1 MKPYSLDLRERVVAR
16 VVSGEP
22 VRSVAAA
29 FDVSVS
35 SVVKWS
41 QRWRATGSAAARPMG
56 GKRRDVMAPARDF
69 VLARLAEEPSLALR
83 ALQAELA
90 EHSIRVSYG
99 ALWRFVHREG
109 LSFKKR
115 RSSPPRSSVR
125 TSRAAATAGS
135 TTSSGSTR
143 PASSS
148 STRPG

>member
-16 VVSGEP
+16 VAAGEP
-22 VRSVAAA
+22 VRSVAAT

-41 QRWRATGSAAARPMG
+41 QRWRATGSAAAKPMG
-56 GKRRDVMAPARDF
+56 GKRRDVMAPARDL

-90 EHSIRVSYG
+90 ETGIRVSYG

-115 RSSPPRSSVR
+115 RCSPRRPSVP
-125 TSRAAATAGS
+125 TSPAAARGGPATS
-135 TTSSGSTR
+135 TG
-143 PASSS
+143 
-148 STRPG
+148 

>member
-16 VVSGEP
+16 VAAGEP

-41 QRWRATGSAAARPMG
+41 QRWRATGSAAAKPMG
-56 GKRRDVMAPARDF
+56 GKRRDVMAPARDY

-90 EHSIRVSYG
+90 ETGIRVSYG

-115 RSSPPRSSVR
+115 RSSPRRSSVP
-125 TSRAAATAGS
+125 TLPAAARGGRATS
-135 TTSSGSTR
+135 TG
-143 PASSS
+143 
-148 STRPG
+148 

>member
-16 VVSGEP
+16 VAAGEP

-41 QRWRATGSAAARPMG
+41 QRWRATGSAAAKPMG
-56 GKRRDVMAPARDF
+56 GKRRDVMSPARDY
-69 VLARLAEEPSLALR
+69 VLARLEEEPSLALR

-90 EHSIRVSYG
+90 DKGIRVSYG

-115 RSSPPRSSVR
+115 RSLPPRSSDP
-125 TSRAAATAGS
+125 TSRAAAPAGS
-135 TTSSGSTR
+135 GTSTGSTR
-143 PASSS
+143 LASYS
-148 STRPG
+148 STKPG